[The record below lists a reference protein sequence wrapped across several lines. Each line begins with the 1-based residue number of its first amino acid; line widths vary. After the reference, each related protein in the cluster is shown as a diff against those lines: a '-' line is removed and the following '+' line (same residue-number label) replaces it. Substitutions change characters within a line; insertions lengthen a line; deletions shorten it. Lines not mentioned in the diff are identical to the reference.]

1 MFPKTGS
8 TLPFRS
14 YSDEVRWASRGP
26 GGLGGRSRGL
36 TSLTGVAASA
46 ALLAS
51 VVTASPAQAVGSG
64 LVGQS
69 TAAVLPVT
77 VLGSASVVPDS
88 QMARLK
94 RVGGTATRLSGA
106 DRYATAVAV
115 SKSIAP
121 TGTREVVLATGGA
134 FPDALAAGPLA
145 ARLSGVLLNTAPTTL
160 PPVIR
165 DELARLKPQRIT
177 VVGGTGAVSMAVLNA
192 ARTAAGGASVAVRR
206 LEGADRYLTA
216 RRVAAEFPAGVRG
229 TVLASGA
236 DFPDG
241 VAAGPVAAALGGP
254 VLLSPRASLTTA
266 VRAELTRLAPKRL
279 VLAGGT
285 GALSATVESSAESA
299 TGRQAE
305 RAAGADRY
313 ATSAALAKVLVSTG
327 KASAAFVARG
337 MAFPDALVG
346 GVAAARNHA
355 PVLLTASTSA
365 RASATAAEVGRLRGL
380 GSWVQLTL
388 DALARQQSLPT
399 GQTAY
404 DAAHQW
410 SALGILYGWSDP
422 EATSQLQRLR
432 ATRKP
437 DGGYGV
443 DGAWDAFQDG
453 TVNPASASYL
463 ITITDHAGRA
473 LLEGYKAGVIPAS
486 EVRSLVDLVLSWPS
500 VQGDPNCLAYTRQ
513 PSDGRYCVYNVN
525 SGAAWFLRASYDA
538 GIRRTGQLELSRRLY
553 AHDAALQHDGWWPY
567 SSAAKPGSYQDW
579 NHNAAMIDM
588 QLDLDRAAGQRA
600 VDAVMPGGWV
610 HPVSSLRRYDDAMGY
625 TRVLPHACGYRSSA
639 LVAADRAILPK
650 QKSNAADTGQLTL
663 WAARTARSCGA

>member
-1 MFPKTGS
+1 M
-8 TLPFRS
+8 
-14 YSDEVRWASRGP
+14 
-26 GGLGGRSRGL
+26 
-36 TSLTGVAASA
+36 A
-46 ALLAS
+46 ALLGT
-51 VVTASPAQAVGSG
+51 VVAEPGPADAAGAG
-64 LVGQS
+64 LVGRT

-77 VLGSASVVPDS
+77 VLGSSAVVPDAHL
-88 QMARLK
+88 ARFQ
-94 RVGGTATRLSGA
+94 RVGGSAVRLGGA
-106 DRYATAVAV
+106 DRYATAVSV

-121 TGTREVVLATGGA
+121 TGALEVVLATGGA

-145 ARLSGVLLNTAPTTL
+145 ARLSGVLLITAPTTL
-160 PPVIR
+160 PAVVR
-165 DELARLKPQRIT
+165 DELARLKPRRIT
-177 VVGGTGAVSMAVLNA
+177 VVGGTGAVSNAVLSA

-229 TVLASGA
+229 ALLASGA

-254 VLLSPRASLTTA
+254 VLLSPKAGLGTA
-266 VRAELTRLAPKRL
+266 VRNELKRLAPQRL

-313 ATSAALAKVLVSTG
+313 ATSVALAAVLTSTG
-327 KASAAFVARG
+327 KAGGAFVARG
-337 MAFPDALVG
+337 TAFPDALVG
-346 GVAAARNHA
+346 GVAAARRHA
-355 PVLLTASTSA
+355 PILLTAPRPA
-365 RASATAAEVGRLRGL
+365 GASATAAAVGRLRGL
-380 GSWVQLTL
+380 GAWVVLTME
-388 DALARQQSLPT
+388 ALARQQSLPT
-399 GQTAY
+399 GQSAY
-404 DAAHQW
+404 DASHQW
-410 SALGILYGWSDP
+410 NSLAILYGWDDA
-422 EATSQLQRLR
+422 EAKAQLQRLR

-453 TVNPASASYL
+453 TVNPVSASYL
-463 ITITDHAGRA
+463 ITVTDHAGRA
-473 LLEGYKAGVIPAS
+473 LLEGYRAGVIPAS
-486 EVRSLVDLVLSWPS
+486 EIQPLVDLVLSWPT

-513 PSDGRYCVYNVN
+513 PSDRRYCVYNVN
-525 SGAAWFLRASYDA
+525 SGAAWFLKAAYDA

-553 AHDAALQHDGWWPY
+553 AHDAALQHGGWWPY
-567 SSAAKPGSYQDW
+567 SSAAKPNTYQDW

-600 VDAVMPGGWV
+600 LDAVMPGGWV
-610 HPVSSLRRYDDAMGY
+610 HPVSSLRKYDDAMGY
-625 TRVLPHACGYRSSA
+625 TRLTPFACSYRSSA

-650 QKSNAADTGQLTL
+650 QKTNAADTGQLTL
-663 WAARTARSCGA
+663 WAARTARACGA